1 MLDQQVY
8 ISISN
13 VFFKMWIYQ
22 IIVRTKNECL
32 LAMAHTPVFLSGK
45 FHEQR
50 TLAGYSPSGQKD
62 SNTTKWLST
71 SILLV
76 QIETIFNLFLF
87 PSFIVLISVGVF

>member
-1 MLDQQVY
+1 
-8 ISISN
+8 
-13 VFFKMWIYQ
+13 MWIYQ

-32 LAMAHTPVFLSGK
+32 LAMAHTPVFSSGK

-50 TLAGYSPSGQKD
+50 SLAGYSPSGQKD